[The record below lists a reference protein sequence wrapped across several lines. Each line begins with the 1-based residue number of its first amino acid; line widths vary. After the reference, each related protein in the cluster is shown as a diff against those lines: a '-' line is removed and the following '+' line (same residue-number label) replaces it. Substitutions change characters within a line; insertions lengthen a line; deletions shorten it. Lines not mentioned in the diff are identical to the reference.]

1 MSSSTLIRVAL
12 LTLALP
18 SMGCIKSMLINGQI
32 EGTRQGSAAFDTISD
47 YELAEQ
53 AASSGIVQFEGM
65 LALAPG
71 NPDALFLLTKG
82 WTGYA
87 YGFAEDHMEEA
98 EDTGEREL
106 AEYHRRRAITA
117 YDRAL
122 GYGLQLLGQ
131 RDGGFDA
138 VKKSEPGV
146 KAWLAEHFTSKDDA
160 GDLFWTG
167 YAWVA
172 RANLMKDDAE
182 AVANLYVG
190 VAILERAM
198 ALDESYNSYSALVVL
213 GAYHARTATAELD
226 EAKRLFD
233 LALEKTQGKAQLT
246 KLQYA
251 IKYACAKMDA
261 AMYTKFLQEV
271 VASEESPEEL
281 RLMNTIAK
289 RKAKRWL
296 GEKRMFDMCSL
307 EPVAADTPAE
317 TPAS

>member
-1 MSSSTLIRVAL
+1 MSLSTLTRVAAL
-12 LTLALP
+12 SLALP
-18 SMGCIKSMLINGQI
+18 SAGCIKSMLINGQI
-32 EGTRQGSAAFDTISD
+32 EGTRQGSAAFDTIGD
-47 YELAEQ
+47 FELAER
-53 AASSGIVQFEGM
+53 AAASGIVQFEGM
-65 LALAPG
+65 LTLAPG
-71 NPDALFLLTKG
+71 NADALFLLTKG

-87 YGFAEDHMEEA
+87 YGFAEDQMEAA
-98 EDTGEREL
+98 EDLGEREL
-106 AEYHRRRAITA
+106 AEYHRMRAVTA
-117 YDRAL
+117 YTRAL
-122 GYGLQLLGQ
+122 GYGLELLGQ
-131 RDGGFDA
+131 RAKGFDDA
-138 VKKSEPGV
+138 KKSEAGL

-167 YAWVA
+167 YAWTA
-172 RANLMKDDAE
+172 RTNLMKDDAE

-190 VAILERAM
+190 VAILQHGI
-198 ALDESYNSYSALVVL
+198 ALDEAYNTYSGLVVL

-233 LALEKTQGKAQLT
+233 LALEKTEGKALLT

-251 IKYACAKMDA
+251 TKYACAKVDA
-261 AMYTKFLQEV
+261 AMYTKFLQEILAAEDTV
-271 VASEESPEEL
+271 PEL

-307 EPVAADTPAE
+307 EPVPAAE